1 MQYGLINVSDCH
13 HPWSSALEEAQT
25 CGVCHEK
32 HHTCRSNRLKKQ
44 KTCIIFSPFG
54 YGTPHTPPTPQA
66 FILWV
71 LVSSASLVQSHVPWK
86 LRLVSNFLYV
96 SGWLTYR
103 QLILYVT
110 KTRQS
115 FSSYSPHAR
124 SWQIL
129 S

>member
-1 MQYGLINVSDCH
+1 MDSVNVSDFH
-13 HPWSSALEEAQT
+13 HPWSSALQEAQT

-32 HHTCRSNRLKKQ
+32 HHTCRTNQLKKQ
-44 KTCIIFSPFG
+44 KTSIIFLLLAMAL
-54 YGTPHTPPTPQA
+54 HILPPTPQA
-66 FILWV
+66 FILRV

-86 LRLVSNFLYV
+86 LRLVSNVLYV

-110 KTRQS
+110 KTRKS
-115 FSSYSPHAR
+115 FSSYSLHPR
-124 SWQIL
+124 SWQVL